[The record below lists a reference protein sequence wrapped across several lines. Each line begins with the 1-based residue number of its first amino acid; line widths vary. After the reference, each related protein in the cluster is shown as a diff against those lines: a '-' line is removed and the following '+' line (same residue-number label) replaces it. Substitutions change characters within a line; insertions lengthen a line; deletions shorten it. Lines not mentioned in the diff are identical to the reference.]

1 MIAEMTRRARL
12 WAECEEP
19 DPTPDLVDWAAAEIR
34 NGITL
39 AELARDMTARAGVS
53 ITREMVTRYLHG
65 LPPNA
70 SGETAKVR
78 LSRARPDFA
87 ESQAEAAL
95 VELDATTK
103 EDLAVTAAKAR
114 HRQWLAETAD
124 RERYGRSGA
133 IVNIGISADSI
144 HLDALRAFSPV
155 TTAHLP
161 SSVGAIDNGRGNLAL
176 PVPQQMP

>member
-12 WAECEEP
+12 WAECEEG
-19 DPTPDLVDWAAAEIR
+19 DPTPDLVDWGAAEIR

-39 AELARDMTARAGVS
+39 AELARDMTARAGVP
-53 ITREMVTRYLHG
+53 ITREMVSRHLHT
-65 LPPNA
+65 LPPNVG
-70 SGETAKVR
+70 GETAKVR

-95 VELDATTK
+95 VELDGTTK
-103 EDLAVTAAKAR
+103 DDLAVTAAKAR

-155 TTAHLP
+155 TTAVTPGLRA
-161 SSVGAIDNGRGNLAL
+161 AIDNAPERAAISARSETA
-176 PVPQQMP
+176 